1 MAEITATISDDT
13 AVTSTA
19 EQDFITTATTSTVST
34 TGGNLQDLQ
43 NVDTITEGLQSGS
56 VLVYNNT
63 TGNWVSTIILQ
74 EQDIT
79 GGQY

>member
-13 AVTSTA
+13 AVTSTT

-43 NVDTITEGLQSGS
+43 NVDTLSEGLESGS

-63 TGNWVSTIILQ
+63 TGNWVSTLILQ

>member
-13 AVTSTA
+13 AVTSTT